1 MAGEETG
8 YPKDMIRLRAP
19 LPPYLLWTPEG
30 AKVYLPDLKGR
41 ILILMRNPALA
52 QALAE
57 RQEELRE
64 LAAQA
69 YLLAQAP
76 AASPLPVL
84 LDPGGQL
91 LAALPEE
98 GVLVADAYLEV
109 YHLGPVADAEE
120 VLAWVGFVAAQCP
133 ECVLPEAAWT

>member
-1 MAGEETG
+1 
-8 YPKDMIRLRAP
+8 MIRLRAP

>member
-1 MAGEETG
+1 MV
-8 YPKDMIRLRAP
+8 RLRTP

-30 AKVYLPDLKGR
+30 TKVYLPDLKGKTLVLVR
-41 ILILMRNPALA
+41 SPGLA
-52 QALAE
+52 QALAK

-64 LAAQA
+64 LSAQA

-84 LDPGGQL
+84 LDPEGQL

-98 GVLVADAYLEV
+98 GVLVTDPYLEV
-109 YHLGPVADAEE
+109 YHLGPAAGPEE

-133 ECVLPEAAWT
+133 ECVLPEVTWT